1 MPKQTKQDVAT
12 LLSKALKPKYPQ
24 VTAPIAKDII
34 DELALI
40 MQDTIARGDDEIY
53 WPELGILRL
62 KLYAGKNCGL
72 PGVGMTKPKLKAKFY
87 PSQQL
92 ETRINFFE
100 ANPKSKKTWGKV
112 K

>member
-1 MPKQTKQDVAT
+1 MPKQTKQDIAT

-53 WPELGILRL
+53 
-62 KLYAGKNCGL
+62 
-72 PGVGMTKPKLKAKFY
+72 
-87 PSQQL
+87 
-92 ETRINFFE
+92 
-100 ANPKSKKTWGKV
+100 
-112 K
+112 